1 MLRSVGHL
9 LRRSRPPCMTAVR
22 SFAEAPGAAEGA
34 SVKPPSVPMHGT
46 EGRYALALYMAG
58 QKAGKLADVGQDLVE
73 VRTDWCYPS
82 RQVTQAHSAE
92 QRRERA

>member
-9 LRRSRPPCMTAVR
+9 LRRSRPPCLTAVR

-73 VRTDWCYPS
+73 VRSAWCCPS
-82 RQVTQAHSAE
+82 GQVMQALSAE